1 MAIVEN
7 NLFLY
12 GLKGKI
18 GGQIVVRQTKRGTVV
33 AVPPRSTEGRELTVG
48 ETNQRERFRLGVMY
62 GKGAKDRPEYKEA
75 AIARKISG
83 FNVATADFLH
93 PPEIPEINLA
103 QYSGRQG
110 DTIYARAFDDIEVDR
125 VGIMI
130 VGQDNAL
137 VEQGQ
142 MARDAND
149 KTLWSYTAT
158 AEAGA
163 THVQV
168 IVDAADLASQVTKQT
183 AEKDL

>member
-18 GGQIVVRQTKRGTVV
+18 GGQIVIRQTKRGTVV
-33 AVPPRSTEGRELTVG
+33 AVPPRSNEGRELTPA

-75 AIARKISG
+75 AVARKISG

-110 DTIYARAFDDIEVDR
+110 DRIFVRAFDDIEVER

-137 VEQGQ
+137 IEQGQ
-142 MARDAND
+142 MGRDEND
-149 KTLWSYTAT
+149 KTLWSYAAT
-158 AEAGA
+158 ADAGVG
-163 THVQV
+163 HVQV
-168 IVDAADLASQVTKQT
+168 IVDAADLASQVTTET
-183 AEKDL
+183 AQKDI